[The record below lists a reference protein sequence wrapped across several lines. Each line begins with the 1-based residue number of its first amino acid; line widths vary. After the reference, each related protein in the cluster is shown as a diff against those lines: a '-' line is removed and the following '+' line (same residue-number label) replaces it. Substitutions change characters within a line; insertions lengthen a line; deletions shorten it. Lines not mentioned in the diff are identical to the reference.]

1 MNFTEQHPA
10 EPLSA
15 QRTSLEL
22 EQNQPDYP
30 DAALSAWLSLA
41 NCLFPP
47 AQLTRILAVIEH
59 PLELFPDGQ
68 PGSSSHALPALLKR
82 IGLAR
87 TNSKIT
93 IAERLARAIEL
104 NQRSWRWSESATHHL
119 ITLDSLHYPELLREI
134 DDPPAVL
141 FVSGDPRLLNQAQL
155 AIVGSRRSTPAAMRI
170 CKSWAAELAKAGLV
184 ITSGLA
190 RGIDGS
196 AHQGCLD
203 AHGGTVAVMASG
215 PDQCYPKQH
224 RALYDAILEKGAV
237 VTEFPP
243 GFSPLPRNFPQ
254 RNRIIS
260 GLSLGTLV
268 IEANLRSGT
277 LVTARHAMEQNREV
291 FAVPGSI
298 LNPESRGCHQL
309 IQQGAKLVQQ
319 VSDIV
324 EELSFELADTRSLTT
339 GPTTSQSAQPSS
351 ETESSPPTVQP
362 AHQQILDAAGFDPV
376 NIDSLCAATGLAV
389 KTLLPILLTLELEGM
404 MQSLGDG
411 RYIRC

>member
-1 MNFTEQHPA
+1 MNFKEEPHP
-10 EPLSA
+10 SA
-15 QRTSLEL
+15 H
-22 EQNQPDYP
+22 P

-41 NCLFPP
+41 NCLFDPT
-47 AQLTRILAVIEH
+47 QLTRILALIEH
-59 PLELFPDGQ
+59 PLEMFPDGHSTT
-68 PGSSSHALPALLKR
+68 SSPSLLKLLR
-82 IGLAR
+82 RMGLER
-87 TNSKIT
+87 KNST
-93 IAERLARAIEL
+93 IKAPERLARALEL
-104 NQRSWRWSESATHHL
+104 TERSLRWSESAHHHL
-119 ITLDSLHYPELLREI
+119 ITLDSLHYPALLREI

-141 FVSGDPRLLNQAQL
+141 FVNGNPQLLKAAQL

-170 CKSWAAELAKAGLV
+170 CKSWAAELAKAGLA

-190 RGIDGS
+190 RGIDGA

-203 AHGGTVAVMASG
+203 AQGRTVAVMASG

-224 RALYDAILEKGAV
+224 LGLYDAIVENGVV
-237 VTEFPP
+237 VTEFAP
-243 GFSPLPRNFPQ
+243 GLSPLPRNFPQ

-324 EELSFELADTRSLTT
+324 EELRFEPLVLSEKNADKGSEEEV
-339 GPTTSQSAQPSS
+339 PTIQNTSA
-351 ETESSPPTVQP
+351 EFTKTQP
-362 AHQQILDAAGFDPV
+362 AASQLLDAAGFDPV
-376 NIDSLCAATGLAV
+376 SVDNLCAATGMAV
-389 KTLLPILLTLELEGM
+389 KDLMPLLLTLELEGR

-411 RYIRC
+411 RYVRC